1 MSHTRACVTGMVGH
15 AIKCAL
21 RHRAKI
27 ELLSCSQRT
36 TVGKEDRPLCLLI
49 DVGLLSFMCK
59 TEKKEKKNPTKE
71 YICIQNSQRVLNVL
85 LSLKY
90 PAVLHPKQCS
100 THESS
105 FPQKKVHLRQKKM
118 ATQWLSFNQGDPD
131 SIADHHILLFRFC
144 IAFVQPGGMKAGVSA
159 VRHTGLNS
167 DSLENGW
174 TQPTPTQQVAT
185 TENEVSFRF
194 LHKKNAGFF
203 IKRSNGCCRLCGCP
217 GHLERSLVACRS
229 SGLPSPTHHGS

>member
-59 TEKKEKKNPTKE
+59 TEKKKRKTLRRNTSAYRTHKGSWMSFSAWN
-71 YICIQNSQRVLNVL
+71 ILQFCIPNNAAHMKAP
-85 LSLKY
+85 SLKR
-90 PAVLHPKQCS
+90 KCIWD
-100 THESS
+100 
-105 FPQKKVHLRQKKM
+105 KKM

-144 IAFVQPGGMKAGVSA
+144 IAFAQPGGMKAGVTA

-217 GHLERSLVACRS
+217 GHLRKILGSLQV
-229 SGLPSPTHHGS
+229 